1 MASAAGA
8 GSAEQAVLGSSE
20 PLPADTPLVR
30 GYVFPPRDA
39 PGGAP
44 PPVDYAALLEAMATT
59 GFQATNFGAAVT
71 ELNRMIAWR
80 LSDEP
85 VPADASPEEAD
96 PAYRAKTRCKA
107 RTRRLTAQQPARR
120 VGNALFLAT
129 GADGSGLLRLS
140 RRFSWASRPTSSPP
154 ACARACAT
162 WCSTA
167 WLTCLSPRP
176 AASKKT

>member
-1 MASAAGA
+1 MAPAAGA

-30 GYVFPPRDA
+30 GYVFPPRGDA
-39 PGGAP
+39 PGSAP

-59 GFQATNFGAAVT
+59 GFQATNFGAAVE

-107 RTRRLTAQQPARR
+107 RACCPAAHPRLGDCEGGCSADSAARMLGVR
-120 VGNALFLAT
+120 N
-129 GADGSGLLRLS
+129 
-140 RRFSWASRPTSSPP
+140 RFSWASRRT
-154 ACARACAT
+154 
-162 WCSTA
+162 
-167 WLTCLSPRP
+167 
-176 AASKKT
+176 

>member
-1 MASAAGA
+1 MAPATGA

-20 PLPADTPLVR
+20 PLPADTPQVR

-44 PPVDYAALLEAMATT
+44 PAVDYEALLEAMATT
-59 GFQATNFGAAVT
+59 GFQATNFGAAVA

-107 RTRRLTAQQPARR
+107 RARP
-120 VGNALFLAT
+120 VAT
-129 GADGSGLLRLS
+129 K
-140 RRFSWASRPTSSPP
+140 PP
-154 ACARACAT
+154 A
-162 WCSTA
+162 
-167 WLTCLSPRP
+167 
-176 AASKKT
+176 